1 MRSPLLTLH
10 EHLESYQRL
19 STSTDS
25 RSRSWTAVL
34 VLVYG
39 CLQII
44 WILGWSISMLYA
56 VNILSSVPGGWILGF
71 ILILV
76 GIGAAPNLSQVIMIK
91 TVQLLQFVSSQQ
103 YQDRVRD
110 ESTALIREKR
120 VQKRP

>member
-25 RSRSWTAVL
+25 RSRSWTAVF

>member
-25 RSRSWTAVL
+25 RSRSWTAVF

-44 WILGWSISMLYA
+44 WILGWSISVLYA